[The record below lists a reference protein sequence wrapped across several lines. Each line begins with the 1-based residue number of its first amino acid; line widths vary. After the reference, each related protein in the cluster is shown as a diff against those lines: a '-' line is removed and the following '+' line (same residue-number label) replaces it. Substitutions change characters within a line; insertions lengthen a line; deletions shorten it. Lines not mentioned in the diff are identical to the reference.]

1 MIEKKIKNELYEI
14 EKRQN
19 LSDNEEEKIY
29 DDLVKLA
36 NTLDKKEEHKN
47 IDHDDLE

>member
-1 MIEKKIKNELYEI
+1 MIEKNLKKLYEL

-19 LSDNEEEKIY
+19 LPDNKKEKIY

-36 NTLDKKEEHKN
+36 NTLNKK
-47 IDHDDLE
+47 